1 MLTIFFCAYCS
12 LHTAFF
18 ICGAKLV
25 SDKIV
30 SLYRARLAREKG
42 VTRKDWGGRIS
53 IGLVYPNHYRIGMSN
68 LGFQIVYQLLNAK
81 ENVVAERFFLPDDG
95 EMSLYLESGRDLL
108 SMESQSPLLKFHL
121 VAFSLS
127 FENDYPNILKIL
139 QLGKIPLL
147 SHERDDSDPV
157 VMAGGI
163 TTMMNPEPL
172 TPFFDLFLLG
182 EAEASLEAFIGL
194 FIDVMPTLESK
205 QEVLRTL
212 AQNLESLYVP
222 SLYYIE
228 YHPRGTIKSMEP
240 TDPRIPEKIRVARHV
255 DADAP
260 VPISGILTPDTEF
273 ADRVLIELGRGCGR
287 SCRFC
292 AAGYVYRPPRMRDE
306 TQLLSRV
313 REVMEEHDHVGLV
326 SASVSDTPGIAH
338 ITGQI
343 VEKGGRF
350 SVSSLRADSLTE
362 KLLDHLRSVGQK
374 SVAIAPEAGSER
386 LRRVVNKQLT
396 QDQIINAVR
405 LIAQKADFTLRLYFL
420 IGLPTETHEDVTQIL
435 DLIKTIKHYLIK
447 ESRTRGK
454 IGQIKL
460 SVNCFVPKPFTP
472 FQWFSMENV
481 STLKEKQKWLRK
493 SIGKEGGVKVNFD
506 VPKWAYIQTLFSMG
520 DRRVAS
526 LLLSSH
532 KNNGDWTKTFR
543 SSELN
548 PDFFVH
554 RRREPEE
561 ILPWDFIDHGIHK
574 AFLIKEYK
582 LALKEKESEVCQVGA
597 CDRCGVCSLAE

>member
-1 MLTIFFCAYCS
+1 
-12 LHTAFF
+12 
-18 ICGAKLV
+18 V

-30 SLYRARLAREKG
+30 SLYRARLAKEKG
-42 VTRKDWGGRIS
+42 FTRKDWGGRIS

-81 ENVVAERFFLPDDG
+81 ENVVAERFFLPDEG
-95 EMSLYLESGRDLL
+95 EMSLYLASGRDLL

-147 SHERDDSDPV
+147 SDERDDSHPV

-194 FIDVMPTLESK
+194 FIDLMPTLENK
-205 QEVLRTL
+205 QEMLRTL
-212 AQNLESLYVP
+212 AQNLDSLYVP
-222 SLYYIE
+222 SLYHIE

-240 TDPRIPEKIRVARHV
+240 TDPRIPEKIRVAHHV

-260 VPISGILTPDTEF
+260 VAISGILAPDTEF

-306 TQLLSRV
+306 TQLLSRIG
-313 REVMEEHDHVGLV
+313 EVMEEHDHVGLV
-326 SASVSDTPGIAH
+326 SASVSDTPGISQ

-362 KLLDHLRSVGQK
+362 ELLDHLRRAGQR

-386 LRRVVNKQLT
+386 LRKVVNKQLT

-405 LIAQKADFTLRLYFL
+405 LIAKKGHFTLRLYFL
-420 IGLPTETHEDVTQIL
+420 IGLPTEAHEDVTQIL
-435 DLIKTIKHYLIK
+435 DLVKTIKHHLIK

-472 FQWFSMENV
+472 FQWFPMENI

-493 SIGKEGGVKVNFD
+493 AMGKEGGVKVNFD
-506 VPKWAYIQTLFSMG
+506 VPKWAYIQTLLSTG
-520 DRRVAS
+520 DRRVGS

-532 KNNGDWTKTFR
+532 KLNGDWTNTFR
-543 SSELN
+543 SCELN

-554 RRREPEE
+554 RNRETDE

-574 AFLIKEYK
+574 AYLVKEYK
-582 LALKEKESEVCQVGA
+582 LALKEKESEVCQVGS
-597 CDRCGVCSLAE
+597 CDRCGVCSLLQ

>member
-12 LHTAFF
+12 LHTVYI

-42 VTRKDWGGRIS
+42 VIRKDWGGKIS
-53 IGLVYPNHYRIGMSN
+53 VALAYPNHYRIGMSN
-68 LGFQIVYQLLNAK
+68 LGFQIVYQHLNAR
-81 ENVVAERFFLPDDG
+81 EDVVAERFFLPDDG
-95 EMSLYLESGRDLL
+95 EMSLYLESGKELL
-108 SMESQSPLLKFHL
+108 SMESQSPLPRFHL

-147 SHERDDSDPV
+147 SRERDDSHPV

-163 TTMMNPEPL
+163 TTAMNPEPL
-172 TPFFDLFLLG
+172 SPFFDLFLLG
-182 EAEASLEAFIGL
+182 EAEASLEAFMAL

-205 QEVLRTL
+205 QEALKTL

-222 SLYYIE
+222 AFYHTE
-228 YHPRGTIKSMEP
+228 YHPDGTIKSMEP
-240 TDPRIPEKIRVARHV
+240 AHPKIPEKIRVSRHL

-260 VPISGILTPDTEF
+260 VAVSGILTPDTEF

-292 AAGYVYRPPRMRDE
+292 AAGYVYRPPRVHNE

-313 REVMEEHDHVGLV
+313 EEVMEGHDHVGLV

-362 KLLDHLRSVGQK
+362 ELLDHLKSVGQR

-405 LIAQKADFTLRLYFL
+405 LIAQKGDFTLRLYFL
-420 IGLPTETHEDVTQIL
+420 IGLPTETHEDVTRIL
-435 DLIKTIKHYLIK
+435 DLVKTIKHHLVK

-472 FQWFSMENV
+472 FQWFPMESL
-481 STLKEKQKWLRK
+481 STLKQKQKWLRK
-493 SIGKEGGVKVNFD
+493 AMGREGGVKVNFD
-506 VPKWAYIQTLFSMG
+506 VPKWAYIQTLLSMG
-520 DRRVAS
+520 DRRVSA

-532 KNNGDWTKTFR
+532 KRNGDWTKTFR

-548 PDFFVH
+548 SDFFVH
-554 RRREPEE
+554 RTRETDE

-574 AFLIKEYK
+574 EYLIKEYK
-582 LALKEKESEVCQVGA
+582 LALKEKESEVCQVGS
-597 CDRCGVCSLAE
+597 CDRCGVCSL

>member
-1 MLTIFFCAYCS
+1 
-12 LHTAFF
+12 
-18 ICGAKLV
+18 V

-108 SMESQSPLLKFHL
+108 SMESQYPLQRFHL

-147 SHERDDSDPV
+147 SDERDDSDPV

-212 AQNLESLYVP
+212 AQNLDSLYVP
-222 SLYYIE
+222 SLYHIE

-273 ADRVLIELGRGCGR
+273 ADRVLIEVGRGCGR

-313 REVMEEHDHVGLV
+313 GEVMEEHDHVGLV
-326 SASVSDTPGIAH
+326 SASVSDTPGIAQ
-338 ITGQI
+338 ITGHI
-343 VEKGGRF
+343 IEKGGRF

-362 KLLDHLRSVGQK
+362 ELLDHLRSVGQR

-396 QDQIINAVR
+396 QDQIINAAR
-405 LIAQKADFTLRLYFL
+405 LIAQKGHFTLRLYFL

-435 DLIKTIKHYLIK
+435 DLVKTIKHHLIK

-493 SIGKEGGVKVNFD
+493 SMGKEGGVKVNFD
-506 VPKWAYIQTLFSMG
+506 VPKWAYIQTLLSMG
-520 DRRVAS
+520 DRRVGS

-532 KNNGDWTKTFR
+532 KSNGDWTKTFG

-554 RRREPEE
+554 RHREPDE

-597 CDRCGVCSLAE
+597 CDRCGVCSLPV

>member
-1 MLTIFFCAYCS
+1 M
-12 LHTAFF
+12 
-18 ICGAKLV
+18 

-212 AQNLESLYVP
+212 AQNLDSLYVP

-362 KLLDHLRSVGQK
+362 ELLDHLRSVGQK

-396 QDQIINAVR
+396 QDQIINTVR

-543 SSELN
+543 SSDLN

>member
-1 MLTIFFCAYCS
+1 M
-12 LHTAFF
+12 
-18 ICGAKLV
+18 

-30 SLYRARLAREKG
+30 SLYRARLAKEKG
-42 VTRKDWGGRIS
+42 FTRKDWGGRIS

-81 ENVVAERFFLPDDG
+81 EHVVAERFFLPDDG

-108 SMESQSPLLKFHL
+108 SLESQSPLLRFHL

-147 SHERDDSDPV
+147 SDERDHSHPV

-172 TPFFDLFLLG
+172 TPFFDFFLLG

-194 FIDVMPTLESK
+194 FIDLMPTLQSK

-212 AQNLESLYVP
+212 AQNLDSLYVP
-222 SLYYIE
+222 SLYHIE
-228 YHPRGTIKSMEP
+228 YHPSGTIKSMEP
-240 TDPRIPEKIRVARHV
+240 TDPSIPEKIRVAHHV

-260 VPISGILTPDTEF
+260 VAISGILTPDTEF

-306 TQLLSRV
+306 TRLLSRV
-313 REVMEEHDHVGLV
+313 GEVMEEHDYVGLV
-326 SASVSDTPGIAH
+326 SASVSDTPGISQ

-362 KLLDHLRSVGQK
+362 DLLDHLRRAGQR

-396 QDQIINAVR
+396 QDQIIKAVR
-405 LIAQKADFTLRLYFL
+405 LIAQKGDFTLRLYFL

-435 DLIKTIKHYLIK
+435 DLVKTIKHYLIK

-472 FQWFSMENV
+472 FQWFSMEDV
-481 STLKEKQKWLRK
+481 STLKEKQKWLRN
-493 SIGKEGGVKVNFD
+493 SMAREGGVRVNFD

-520 DRRVAS
+520 DRRVGS
-526 LLLSSH
+526 LLMSSH
-532 KNNGDWTKTFR
+532 KSNGDWTKTFR

-582 LALKEKESEVCQVGA
+582 FALKEKQSEVCQVGA
-597 CDRCGVCSLAE
+597 CDRCGVCSV